1 MARLAASIWRAV
13 NLPRVVALSP
23 YSPKLTLAPTV
34 ATPLLR
40 PFCSLRYFLL
50 AGCNIL
56 RSWTLAD
63 ALRRFRCRHRGGL
76 RLAVLRHN
84 LALEHPHLDADHAVC
99 RLRLGKAVIDV
110 GAQGMQR
117 HPTFAIPFRAR
128 DLDAVQPARAHDLDA
143 LGAEAHCILHRAF
156 HRAAE
161 HDPLFEL
168 LRDRVGDELRID
180 FGLADLL
187 DVQAHFRAH
196 HLAQARA
203 QRLDVLALLA
213 DDDTRPRAMDGDA
226 RVFRR
231 PLDRDLADGGV
242 RELLAKIV
250 ADLDVFVQRRREV
263 FSVGVPLRSPVAIDR
278 ETKAGRIDF
287 LSHVSSLFAVADGD
301 VDVAGLLED
310 DVAAPLGARG
320 EAPQV
325 CRLVDADSSHLE
337 LVDVSAF
344 VVFRI
349 GNRRLEDLLDDLRAL
364 LGAEGEQGERLVDG
378 QPANLVGDEP
388 AFLGRQAYAAQDRFG
403 FHDWLLTSS
412 AASLGQR
419 PSYRRSAP

>member
-1 MARLAASIWRAV
+1 MRTSAGFCETGLSGKIRIQIRPPRLMWRVIARRAASICRAV
-13 NLPRVVALSP
+13 KRPRVVALRP

-56 RSWTLAD
+56 HSWTLAD
-63 ALRRFRCRHRGGL
+63 ALRRFRCRYGSGL
-76 RLAVLRHN
+76 RLAVVRHN
-84 LALEHPHLDADHAVC
+84 LALEHPHLDTDHAVC

-110 GAQGMQR
+110 GAQRMQR
-117 HPTFAIPFRAR
+117 DPTLAIPFRAR

-143 LGAEAHCILHRAF
+143 LSAEPHRVLHRAF

-168 LRDRVGDELRID
+168 LRDRVGDELGID
-180 FGLADLL
+180 LGLADLL
-187 DVQAHFRAH
+187 DIQAHFGAH

-226 RVFRR
+226 RVFCR

-242 RELLAKIV
+242 GELLAEIV
-250 ADLDVFVQRRREV
+250 ADLDVFVQRRREMLAV
-263 FSVGVPLRSPVAIDR
+263 RVPLRGPVTIDR

-287 LSHVSSLFAVADGD
+287 LSHVSSLFPVADGD
-301 VDVAGLLED
+301 VDVAGL
-310 DVAAPLGARG
+310 
-320 EAPQV
+320 
-325 CRLVDADSSHLE
+325 
-337 LVDVSAF
+337 
-344 VVFRI
+344 
-349 GNRRLEDLLDDLRAL
+349 
-364 LGAEGEQGERLVDG
+364 
-378 QPANLVGDEP
+378 
-388 AFLGRQAYAAQDRFG
+388 
-403 FHDWLLTSS
+403 
-412 AASLGQR
+412 
-419 PSYRRSAP
+419 